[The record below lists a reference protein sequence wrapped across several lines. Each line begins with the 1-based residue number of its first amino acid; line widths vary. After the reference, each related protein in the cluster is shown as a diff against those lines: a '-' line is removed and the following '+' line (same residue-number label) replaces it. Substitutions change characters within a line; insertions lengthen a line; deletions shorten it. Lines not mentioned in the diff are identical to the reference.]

1 MQVSV
6 FPEAS
11 AFLRPDFVQFVPGL
25 IAALTGNRGRDIE
38 TNTTDMNAT
47 DRVFIQSE

>member
-11 AFLRPDFVQFVPGL
+11 AFLRPAFVQFVPAL

-47 DRVFIQSE
+47 DRVFTQSE